1 MSPTW
6 LHVLAFAS
14 LISGIAAAVV
24 IAIDVRRRPQHM
36 AVMNVVWPVTAL
48 YGGVFALWFY
58 LRHGRA
64 TAKTAAPHATMHHH
78 TAPAATNKSFPIVVA
93 IGDTHCGAGCT
104 LGDIVAE
111 SLAFFYPTIAIWF
124 GWKSVFSD
132 KMYAVWIFDFILAFA
147 LGIMFQY
154 FAIVPMRGLSFREG
168 VLGALKADTMSLSAW
183 QAGMY
188 ISIAVAQFCVFGPLF
203 GVMLKPDTVEFWF
216 IMQIAMIAGFITS
229 YPVNWW
235 LIKAGVKVEM

>member
-1 MSPTW
+1 MIPLW
-6 LHVLAFAS
+6 LHVLAIVS

-24 IAIDVRRRPQHM
+24 IAVDIARRPQHM

-48 YGGVFALWFY
+48 YGGLLALWFY
-58 LRHGRA
+58 FRHGRA
-64 TAKTAAPHATMHHH
+64 AKAATPPAMKHHPA
-78 TAPAATNKSFPIVVA
+78 APAAASKSFPVAVA

-104 LGDIVAE
+104 LGDIIAE
-111 SLAFFYPTIAIWF
+111 TLAFLYPVIAIWF
-124 GWKSVFSD
+124 GWKTIFAE

-147 LGIMFQY
+147 FGIMFQY

-168 VLGALKADTMSLSAW
+168 LLAALKADAASLSAW
-183 QAGMY
+183 QVGMY
-188 ISIAVAQFCVFGPLF
+188 ICMAVAQFWIFRPLF
-203 GVMLKPDTVEFWF
+203 GEVLRADTVEFWF
-216 IMQIAMIAGFITS
+216 VMQIAMIAGFITS